1 MLLRNHQYRRNSKIE
16 LVWKLKQTRLWLRVK
31 DLDKF
36 NAITKALLGSCQ
48 IGTFNPLIHKVLK
61 WSDTL

>member
-1 MLLRNHQYRRNSKIE
+1 M
-16 LVWKLKQTRLWLRVK
+16 K

-36 NAITKALLGSCQ
+36 NAITKALLGYCQ

-61 WSDTL
+61 WSDTLESKCCKIFKVSGHFRTLCIKKLTKGC